1 MAFLG
6 IAERM
11 NLLET
16 ESAFEVLAKAKKLEA
31 KGRDIVRLEIGQ
43 PDFKTPA
50 NIIEAAY
57 RAMKEGYTCYT
68 PTPGLPETREAIAS
82 YCAAHKKIKTNPNE
96 VVVVPGGKPIMF
108 FTMLSLIN
116 PGDEVIYPD
125 PGFPIYR
132 SCIRFAG
139 GVPVPMPLLEKNDF
153 SVDLEL
159 FKKSLTDKTKLVIIN
174 SPGNPTGGVIK
185 KEDLLA
191 IAELVRDK
199 NIYVLSDEIYD
210 RIIFEGEAFSIG
222 SLPFMKDRTIIL
234 DGFSK
239 TYAMTGWRL
248 GYGVMNE
255 ESFSWSIPTPAPRPF
270 PKSRPSRP

>member
-1 MAFLG
+1 MIKEFSKWLSW
-6 IAERM
+6 
-11 NLLET
+11 
-16 ESAFEVLAKAKKLEA
+16 ESPTHESSRNRIRLRVLAKAKKLEA
-31 KGRDIVRLEIGQ
+31 EGRDIVRLEIGQ
-43 PDFKTPA
+43 PDFKTPRQ
-50 NIIEAAY
+50 NHEAAY
-57 RAMKEGYTCYT
+57 RAMNVRYTCYS

-174 SPGNPTGGVIK
+174 SPETPPAASSK
-185 KEDLLA
+185 KKTSW
-191 IAELVRDK
+191 RSPS
-199 NIYVLSDEIYD
+199 LS
-210 RIIFEGEAFSIG
+210 G
-222 SLPFMKDRTIIL
+222 
-234 DGFSK
+234 
-239 TYAMTGWRL
+239 
-248 GYGVMNE
+248 
-255 ESFSWSIPTPAPRPF
+255 
-270 PKSRPSRP
+270 